1 MDSIAKIIKVH
12 NARLERSSEPEP
24 TCNCQSSRTCPV
36 DGDCNVSCV
45 VYKAEVTINE
55 QELPKVYIGL
65 SEPPLKERIRNHYK
79 AINDDERKYVNDSAF
94 SEYIWQL
101 KDQGIND
108 YGIKWSILKRA
119 PKYNKTRG
127 TCSLCISEKL
137 MISQFED
144 KNRLLNKRL
153 ELATHCLHF
162 SKHLLGNF
170 SPGVD

>member
-1 MDSIAKIIKVH
+1 MVIVMSHVWY
-12 NARLERSSEPEP
+12 N
-24 TCNCQSSRTCPV
+24 
-36 DGDCNVSCV
+36 
-45 VYKAEVTINE
+45 EVTINE

-79 AINDDERKYVNDSAF
+79 AIKDDERKYVNDSAF